1 MYVYT
6 GFGGI
11 IGGSCI
17 FFRDSNSNSANYQT
31 LLPWRPSLWIKYASQ
46 TSLRTPLCLVWS
58 HHSSSKASLPAEPC
72 LALFPFHSCLQNAG
86 WEKETGSQGVDMR
99 LFYLL
104 LSPLVIR
111 DSLYSVLV
119 FSHSLVSYVF
129 GKHLLQAL
137 CLQQSEILVLLVDL
151 SIDSRTQ
158 RLFFFFF
165 LRAHYSQQSISL
177 ICFIDIGASSI
188 GFESRNCLE
197 ESDLSSSCMAS
208 AQMINGA
215 N

>member
-165 LRAHYSQQSISL
+165 EGTLFTAVNQLDLFYWHRCFQYWLWKQKLFGRVRPQQQL
-177 ICFIDIGASSI
+177 HGIGT
-188 GFESRNCLE
+188 
-197 ESDLSSSCMAS
+197 DD
-208 AQMINGA
+208 
-215 N
+215 